1 MEDRKAW
8 LQAMDPDICMDY
20 DIDDMTY
27 KEFIDKELI
36 LFSQG
41 DNVRSIP
48 RGEVLKTA
56 VASCGLRLFHEVSW
70 RPLSSEQRRRAS
82 LVGRS
87 VCAHERGFE
96 HAMLSGGVVH
106 CQVMGARHCQAVSFI
121 NNIQPGHWFKIEG

>member
-1 MEDRKAW
+1 M
-8 LQAMDPDICMDY
+8 
-20 DIDDMTY
+20 
-27 KEFIDKELI
+27 
-36 LFSQG
+36 
-41 DNVRSIP
+41 RSIP

-106 CQVMGARHCQAVSFI
+106 CQVMGSEFKAPLPAHCLVAAI
-121 NNIQPGHWFKIEG
+121 DKAIEGALRVLGMRRVADGQAPALGQ